1 MVLKSINSWLGIWII
16 LKLSVVHCG
25 CCLTNNHSLLFCHYL
40 PISWLMQPRSRLT
53 SRPGKKIQ
61 GKERKSELLSIWLQ
75 HRVSLVSSINII
87 ASALSMRDVLHCL
100 IPKSS
105 VCILTTCSLIETVE
119 IVSYC
124 YLWIFG
130 YIAAIRFRPSSSLTA
145 AQLNVGLM
153 WWVRN
158 HNLRGG
164 QETFQ
169 LFYSLHKSKADPVT
183 STDWTG
189 KDKVKHTLCCNIVL
203 SLPRRIALYLFTHG
217 ETKEMRKEN
226 HLASLASTICF

>member
-1 MVLKSINSWLGIWII
+1 MAVASQTTTVSCSVII
-16 LKLSVVHCG
+16 CPSHDLYTKVS
-25 CCLTNNHSLLFCHYL
+25 TD
-40 PISWLMQPRSRLT
+40 QQT
-53 SRPGKKIQ
+53 GKKIQ
-61 GKERKSELLSIWLQ
+61 EKERKSELLSIWLQ

-105 VCILTTCSLIETVE
+105 VCILTTCSLIETAIEEE

-130 YIAAIRFRPSSSLTA
+130 YIAAIHFRSPSSLTA
-145 AQLNVGLM
+145 ARLNVGLM
-153 WWVRN
+153 WCVMN

-169 LFYSLHKSKADPVT
+169 LFYSLH
-183 STDWTG
+183 
-189 KDKVKHTLCCNIVL
+189 
-203 SLPRRIALYLFTHG
+203 
-217 ETKEMRKEN
+217 
-226 HLASLASTICF
+226 